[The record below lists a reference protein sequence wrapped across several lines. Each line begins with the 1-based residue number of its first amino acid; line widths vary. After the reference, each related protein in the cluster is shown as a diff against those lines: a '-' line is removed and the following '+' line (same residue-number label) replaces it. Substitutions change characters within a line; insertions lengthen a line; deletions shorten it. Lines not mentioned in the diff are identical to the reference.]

1 LCDCSFSPASV
12 VPGVS
17 YKLSRNLPIQVGKA
31 DPILGRESN
40 VAMRRGFIASKIN
53 QHAATWQQFD
63 AQTAEW
69 RSK

>member
-1 LCDCSFSPASV
+1 

-17 YKLSRNLPIQVGKA
+17 FELSRTFQFQWEKPIQSSWTG
-31 DPILGRESN
+31 SN
-40 VAMRRGFIASKIN
+40 IAMRGGFIASKIN